1 MEGGAAVPGVADVG
15 EGAVMSK
22 VTTGG
27 SGLDA
32 RGSSKTAPER

>member
-1 MEGGAAVPGVADVG
+1 MEGGTAVTGEADAG
-15 EGAVMSK
+15 EGAVMSMAA
-22 VTTGG
+22 TGG

>member
-1 MEGGAAVPGVADVG
+1 MEGGAVVTGEADAG

-22 VTTGG
+22 VATGG

-32 RGSSKTAPER
+32 TGSSKTAPER